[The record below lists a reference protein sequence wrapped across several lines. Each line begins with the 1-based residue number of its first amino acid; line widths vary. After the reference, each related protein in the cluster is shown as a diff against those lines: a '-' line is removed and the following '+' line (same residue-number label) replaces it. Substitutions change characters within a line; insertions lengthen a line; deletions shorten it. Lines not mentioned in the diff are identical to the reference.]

1 MLNFYLPQRVLLG
14 ILLGL
19 SLLVAMTFIYV
30 SWQWYDDIKLANSS
44 SAKIT
49 LPASDTTNTLI
60 ASVPE
65 SHLFGKG
72 VSGLPITSLQ
82 MLVTGIVKIDDE
94 HGSHSKAYISI
105 SGQPSKIYQTGD
117 ELPGGVRLYDISNDT
132 VILENDGE
140 LEKLPLPRQPLQF
153 KARETEE

>member
-1 MLNFYLPQRVLLG
+1 MLNFYLPQRVLLS

-19 SLLVAMTFIYV
+19 SLLVAITFIYV
-30 SWQWYDDIKLANSS
+30 CWQWYDDVKLASTSS
-44 SAKIT
+44 TQVA
-49 LPASDTTNTLI
+49 LPTSDTTAALI

-82 MLVTGIVKIDDE
+82 LLVTGIVKIDDE

-153 KARETEE
+153 KAREPEE